1 MIELKGGLL
10 IVKSLWFFKVITDNY
25 MLHFYDE
32 PDILK
37 STIIKKS
44 YRFYEPQQL
53 YVVLHIKNLWYLDF
67 ETKQIIQIRSVYQN
81 NEEISQFL

>member
-1 MIELKGGLL
+1 
-10 IVKSLWFFKVITDNY
+10 

-32 PDILK
+32 PDTLK

-53 YVVLHIKNLWYLDF
+53 YVVLHIKNL
-67 ETKQIIQIRSVYQN
+67 
-81 NEEISQFL
+81 